1 MPPLKI
7 LEADMYLL
15 LQIYYPPT
23 LKLFTYPSPLW
34 QTVNTLMGC
43 PYSQKPQESDHNSQ
57 ILVHSSFSSPVA
69 LALCVFWGRDV
80 LESGVEET
88 EAPPSGLTL
97 KEPPPSTGSVALAS
111 IMNTVGFTGS

>member
-43 PYSQKPQESDHNSQ
+43 PYSQNQ
-57 ILVHSSFSSPVA
+57 IIIHKSYSISFYSPVA

-111 IMNTVGFTGS
+111 VMNTVGFTGS